1 MNPLT
6 FIPAD
11 LDYVDV
17 PAYRFATKAVFKYAS
32 IARWCRTGSGARRQS
47 AVARPTAPLPLSAC

>member
-1 MNPLT
+1 VENLTWKDSTGAVQVNPLT

-17 PAYRFATKAVFKYAS
+17 PAYRFATNAVF
-32 IARWCRTGSGARRQS
+32 
-47 AVARPTAPLPLSAC
+47 